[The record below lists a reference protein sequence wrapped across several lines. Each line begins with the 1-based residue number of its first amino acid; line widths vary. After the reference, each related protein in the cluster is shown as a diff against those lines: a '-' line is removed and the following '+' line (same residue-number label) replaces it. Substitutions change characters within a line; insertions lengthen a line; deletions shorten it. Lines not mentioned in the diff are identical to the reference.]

1 VREKNATARKA
12 KRTPAR
18 KQRATRRLA
27 IKTRTAKASRSLTPS
42 YSPSKG
48 PAGAASPAIG
58 PGPIIFGVACVVCF
72 VGAVAL
78 LPAHENTQATG
89 NQPASISSQPSAASG
104 RQPVNGAPSASARNS
119 RGAAKTESQ
128 HAPVV
133 PVIEAR
139 KPASPT
145 VPASEPL
152 KASYSGWKP
161 AEEPGVKSAAIE
173 PIPAA
178 APETV
183 ASVTITGCLE
193 HDDEAF
199 WLSDASGSEAPTSRS
214 WRSGFLKKRPSRIEL
229 VDAGHA
235 LRLTSYVGQRIA
247 ATGTLVNREMRPRT
261 LHPVSA
267 SCS

>member
-1 VREKNATARKA
+1 VRMKTATARKA
-12 KRTPAR
+12 KRTRAR
-18 KQRATRRLA
+18 KKTATRRTTRMAKVSRPLA
-27 IKTRTAKASRSLTPS
+27 PS
-42 YSPSKG
+42 HSPS
-48 PAGAASPAIG
+48 AASSSPAIG

-78 LPAHENTQATG
+78 LPAHENTQAAGFEPT
-89 NQPASISSQPSAASG
+89 SISSQPSTATG
-104 RQPVNGAPSASARNS
+104 RQLVSGQASAPSARNARS
-119 RGAAKTESQ
+119 AAKTESP
-128 HAPVV
+128 HAPVDKST
-133 PVIEAR
+133 P
-139 KPASPT
+139 PT
-145 VPASEPL
+145 VPASEPA
-152 KASYSGWKP
+152 KTVYNGWQP
-161 AEEPGVKSAAIE
+161 AEPAVKSAPIE

-178 APETV
+178 APEKI

-247 ATGTLVNREMRPRT
+247 ATGTLVNREMRPRS